1 MLRNSRHCSRYSF
14 TNLSIETLINS
25 LYKKVPM
32 ETYNLELEKAVKAIK
47 DKKAKLVCL
56 QLPDGLKPRAQ
67 EIEEQIT
74 SETGARVVIWLGSNF
89 GACDIPVGLN

>member
-1 MLRNSRHCSRYSF
+1 
-14 TNLSIETLINS
+14 
-25 LYKKVPM
+25 M

-89 GACDIPVGLN
+89 GACDIPVGLNRLGIDMLICWGHNPFHKTVEGW